1 MRYLAIICARSK
13 SKGIKNKNILK
24 INNIPLIG
32 HSIKMA
38 KSIKRISKVIVSTDS
53 DKIAKIARNYGAE
66 VPFLRPKKLST
77 DKSKEIDSW
86 KHAINFL
93 YKRNENFDA
102 ILSIPCTSP
111 LRKKIDIENCIDKFN
126 TKKYDTIIT
135 IKKSSRNP
143 FFNMVKKNR
152 RELYSIVNKPK
163 KYIFNRQQAPKVYD
177 VCTICFVS
185 NIKFVMKSKNL
196 FSGRVGGVLIPK
208 SRSLDIDD
216 INDFILAKNIY
227 EKKIRFYK

>member
-1 MRYLAIICARSK
+1 MKYLAIICARSK

-24 INNIPLIG
+24 INQIPLIG
-32 HSIKMA
+32 HSIKIA

-53 DKIAKIARNYGAE
+53 IKIAKIAHSYGAE

-77 DKSKEIDSW
+77 DRSREIDAW
-86 KHAINFL
+86 KHAINFFH
-93 YKRNENFDA
+93 KRNENFDA

-135 IKKSSRNP
+135 IKESSRNP

-152 RELYSIVNKPK
+152 REFYSIVNKPK

-177 VCTICFVS
+177 VCTVCFIS
-185 NIKFVMKSKNL
+185 NTTFVMKSENL
-196 FSGRVGGVLIPK
+196 FNGKVGGVLIPK

-216 INDFILAKNIY
+216 KNDFVIAKKIY
-227 EKKIRFYK
+227 EKKIRFFR

>member
-1 MRYLAIICARSK
+1 MKKNICIIPARFGSK
-13 SKGIKNKNILK
+13 RIKNKNIINFFGKPVIYYPIKEATKSKLFDK
-24 INNIPLIG
+24 I
-32 HSIKMA
+32 
-38 KSIKRISKVIVSTDS
+38 IVSTDS
-53 DKIAKIARNYGAE
+53 EKISKLSKKYGAQ
-66 VPFLRPKKLST
+66 VPSLRPKKLST
-77 DKSKEIDSW
+77 DKSREIDAW
-86 KHAINFL
+86 KHAINFF

-135 IKKSSRNP
+135 IKESSRNP

-152 RELYSIVNKPK
+152 RDLYSIVNKPK

-177 VCTICFVS
+177 VCTVCFIS
-185 NIKFVMKSKNL
+185 NTKFVMKSENL
-196 FSGRVGGVLIPK
+196 FDGKVGGVLIPK

-216 INDFILAKNIY
+216 KNDFILAKKIY
-227 EKKIRFYK
+227 EKKIKF

>member
-1 MRYLAIICARSK
+1 M
-13 SKGIKNKNILK
+13 
-24 INNIPLIG
+24 
-32 HSIKMA
+32 
-38 KSIKRISKVIVSTDS
+38 
-53 DKIAKIARNYGAE
+53 
-66 VPFLRPKKLST
+66 
-77 DKSKEIDSW
+77 
-86 KHAINFL
+86 
-93 YKRNENFDA
+93 
-102 ILSIPCTSP
+102 
-111 LRKKIDIENCIDKFN
+111 
-126 TKKYDTIIT
+126 
-135 IKKSSRNP
+135 
-143 FFNMVKKNR
+143 KKNR